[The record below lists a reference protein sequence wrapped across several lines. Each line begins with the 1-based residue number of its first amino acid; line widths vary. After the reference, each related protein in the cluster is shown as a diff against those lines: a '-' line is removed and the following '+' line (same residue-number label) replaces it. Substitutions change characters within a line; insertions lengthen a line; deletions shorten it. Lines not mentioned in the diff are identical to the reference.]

1 MDRIGNRV
9 LHDYRSAMADH
20 DRRINR
26 WREFYR
32 RWRAAVDL
40 PNQGEEQAS
49 NVPVPYVRWNILTK
63 WAKEMDSLFG
73 DDAEIVAVPVGPSNY
88 KRDKK
93 IGRYMSWR
101 VFNSMKLLKPFCV
114 FVLRKILFGRSVA
127 FSPWKRDTFEVDG
140 KEVVDYEGPE
150 FQPLWPDDF
159 IVPCEEVE
167 NLHEFSFCIRRVRVR
182 PDDLLKGEDEGRY
195 QNITQELGHDHQPGA
210 ARHPARIP
218 GRGN

>member
-1 MDRIGNRV
+1 
-9 LHDYRSAMADH
+9 
-20 DRRINR
+20 
-26 WREFYR
+26 
-32 RWRAAVDL
+32 
-40 PNQGEEQAS
+40 
-49 NVPVPYVRWNILTK
+49 
-63 WAKEMDSLFG
+63 MDSLFG

-167 NLHEFSFCIRRVRVR
+167 NLHEFGSCIRRVRVR
-182 PDDLLKGEDEGRY
+182 PDE
-195 QNITQELGHDHQPGA
+195 IC
-210 ARHPARIP
+210 
-218 GRGN
+218 